1 MRKKS
6 QMLVCTLLNF
16 VFHAIIQQTNFLIVD
31 NSNDETERIF
41 VEKHFL
47 GLLEKD
53 KKLSAGI
60 AAIKTLLMVLE
71 KTNCKF
77 FKKKTSTVNTSHL

>member
-1 MRKKS
+1 MRKKIQIPVS
-6 QMLVCTLLNF
+6 TLLGF
-16 VFHAIIQQTNFLIVD
+16 VFRSIIRQFNSIFID
-31 NSNDETERIF
+31 NSNDETERKF

-47 GLLEKD
+47 GLLNDD

-71 KTNCKF
+71 KTNCK
-77 FKKKTSTVNTSHL
+77 L